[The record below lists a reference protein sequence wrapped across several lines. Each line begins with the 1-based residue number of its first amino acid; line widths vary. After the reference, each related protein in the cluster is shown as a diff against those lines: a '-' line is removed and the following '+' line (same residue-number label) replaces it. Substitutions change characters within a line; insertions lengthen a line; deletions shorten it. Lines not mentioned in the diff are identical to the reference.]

1 MASVRFNVFE
11 ITLASTA
18 LFAAVISGCANA
30 DQTEDPAPAKTVYTW
45 PAKDAGSTTTKHDA
59 GAELD
64 AAVAGYE
71 AFESDAGTST
81 GTGAGTGTGTGTGS
95 GLDACGICDRAW
107 QCDADDDMWT
117 SSGSTACVNSRTGTQ
132 LNCDGTMQSGGT
144 WSGDSSEL
152 ILAFPSFSSTVDV
165 TCTPGE

>member
-1 MASVRFNVFE
+1 VHFSFFESALAAAALLSVG
-11 ITLASTA
+11 IT
-18 LFAAVISGCANA
+18 GCANA

-59 GAELD
+59 GSDAD
-64 AAVAGYE
+64 AAVSGYE
-71 AFESDAGTST
+71 AFEVDAGGST
-81 GTGAGTGTGTGTGS
+81 GTGSTTTTSGS

-152 ILAFPSFSSTVDV
+152 ILAFPSFGSTVDV